1 MRPGPLARR
10 FARARSGASA
20 VEFAIIVP
28 ILLGLFMAAVEL
40 PRAFSTAKRLDLA
53 ASTMA
58 DLISGTN
65 PPLDEV
71 FAAAQAVATP
81 YDIGAAGIVLTAAG
95 VYLKDGAAVA
105 RVCSSAAQK
114 DEARSVGSVIGP
126 APTGSTAGGRYVMAE
141 VRMRYAALFRVFPT
155 LANWAFSYTTVWPV
169 REGRAYWGNAEVVLP
184 GGQPCP
190 PV

>member
-1 MRPGPLARR
+1 MRPRHPVRR

-53 ASTMA
+53 AGTMA

-65 PPLDEV
+65 PGLDEV
-71 FAAAQAVATP
+71 YAAARAVAAP
-81 YDIGAAGIVLTAAG
+81 YDIEAAGIVLTAAG

-105 RVCSSAAQK
+105 RVCSSAAQR
-114 DEARSVGSVIGP
+114 DQARSVGSVIGP
-126 APTGSTAGGRYVMAE
+126 APAGSAAGARYVMAE
-141 VRMRYAALFRVFPT
+141 VRMRYAALFRVFPGIADWT
-155 LANWAFSYTTVWPV
+155 FSYTTVWPV
-169 REGRAYWGNAEVVLP
+169 REGRAYWGYAEVVLP

>member
-1 MRPGPLARR
+1 MRREPVARR

-28 ILLGLFMAAVEL
+28 VLLGLFMAAVEL
-40 PRAFSTAKRLDLA
+40 PRAFSVAKRLDLA

-65 PPLDEV
+65 PAVGEV
-71 FAAAQAVATP
+71 YAAARAVATP
-81 YDIGAAGIVLTAAG
+81 YDIEAAGIVLTAAG
-95 VYLKDGAAVA
+95 VYLTDGVAVA

-114 DEARSVGSVIGP
+114 DQARTVGSVIGP
-126 APTGSTAGGRYVMAE
+126 APTGSAAGTRYVMAE
-141 VRMRYAALFRVFPT
+141 VKMRYAALFRVFPT
-155 LANWAFSYTTVWPV
+155 LSNWTFSYTTLWPV
-169 REGRAYWGNAEVVLP
+169 REGKAYWGNPEVVLP